1 ELVDKTCASKAAG
14 PAPGG
19 QAAPKT
25 PPRPPLKRKRQDGPK
40 PRSDPPDTG
49 AAAEPATSSAEAR
62 PADGP
67 GATTPPRARP
77 GEGKKRKKKE
87 TSRGTRT
94 ASLKSLLQIP
104 PAAGALPDY
113 QPLARGPREY
123 GTWLEIP
130 SDTFEERPWALVLF
144 SGRRRKGDLPNWLV
158 HFGFMVCCID
168 LVADHPCN
176 ALDEAQWTPLEKDVN
191 DGHFEVVWAGTVCGT
206 FSPHA
211 KEANVLVERTFDI
224 LSLTWD
230 ERKTWGLENP
240 VHGSDRP
247 ELWQMPLVRQLSQ
260 LDRTAEAVFDQ
271 CRFGLATVKPTKVLY
286 SAHAK
291 GLEEVRGLRCDHP
304 RGTHG
309 TVAGQREQG
318 ASGAQWASKG
328 QGQYTPH
335 FAQVEELIAFP
346 KDKTDREREN
356 AEALGGMR
364 NPRAAL
370 SRLPRSRRVR
380 RAIHKLLRHTL
391 AKWPELVEPAR
402 AILRGEE
409 PSDFDTATVDSS
421 AVHTVLGR
429 SDKVKARRRTAPAE
443 TPLRADSK
451 ESWNLATED
460 PDAATLANWLDNGA
474 PLGISQAIPSRGVFP
489 KVSSHN
495 VTPHSQLDA
504 RTLEGWSN
512 YQSAEEEAET
522 LEELIS
528 DYVARGFCQ
537 IAYSQQEAEE
547 VLGGKPVLNKLGV
560 LVKEKR
566 DAHGKVVKKAR
577 VIWDLRESSVNKACH
592 QGERI
597 ILPRLWDV
605 VASALASYRRGRP
618 PYLAGVDIKDA
629 FMNIPAGADRR
640 FTVAAVPGSR
650 NRPGKRH
657 RLIIFNTLVFGSAS
671 SPTIWGR
678 AAAWLGRT
686 SAAVSPADLQCY
698 VDDPIYVLE
707 GPSAEAAAGDLSVIL
722 LWTAVCGYP
731 IKLSKATGG
740 KELEWVGAKIRCLDA
755 EEAVVVTLPEAKIQA
770 LLADTNRFLS
780 KPVAGARELRS
791 YTGALSFV
799 AGLVPHLRPFLAS
812 FWSVLSRHAV
822 TSEGLPVKEA
832 RKLIHVRRIRPA
844 LRWVRALLSG
854 GPTIEKI
861 FYARPPRTD
870 LEIVTD
876 ASPWGIGGV
885 RRHSGKP
892 TGYFYSHL
900 PDGVLKKFG
909 AERGLPKHN
918 TLWEGLALLVAFRLW
933 LPALVHGA
941 LFRAKSDNLG
951 FLKALAKGSAKAP
964 DLNVLAREF
973 AYDQAV

>member
-1 ELVDKTCASKAAG
+1 ASPQEK
-14 PAPGG
+14 
-19 QAAPKT
+19 
-25 PPRPPLKRKRQDGPK
+25 
-40 PRSDPPDTG
+40 
-49 AAAEPATSSAEAR
+49 EAR
-62 PADGP
+62 WPQASQRPAGHRGGRGTSHVLCGGTACRRTWSHDP
-67 GATTPPRARP
+67 T

-113 QPLARGPREY
+113 QPLARAPREY

-191 DGHFEVVWAGTVCGT
+191 DGHFEVVWAGTPCGT
-206 FSPHA
+206 FPLREVRPGPRPLRSVEEIEGISGLGPRE
-211 KEANVLVERTFDI
+211 KNQVREANVLVERTFDI
-224 LSLTWD
+224 LSLAWD

-271 CRFGLATVKPTKVLY
+271 CRSSTVRTPRGFKEL
-286 SAHAK
+286 
-291 GLEEVRGLRCDHP
+291 RGLRCDHP

-328 QGQYTPH
+328 QGEYTPH
-335 FAQVEELIAFP
+335 FAQEELTAFP

-356 AEALGGMR
+356 AEVTPGGQGYPQAPAPHLGEVA
-364 NPRAAL
+364 RARRA
-370 SRLPRSRRVR
+370 SQGYPSRRGAERLR
-380 RAIHKLLRHTL
+380 R
-391 AKWPELVEPAR
+391 
-402 AILRGEE
+402 G
-409 PSDFDTATVDSS
+409 TVDSVRS
-421 AVHTVLGR
+421 AVHTVLGT

-443 TPLRADSK
+443 TPLR
-451 ESWNLATED
+451 
-460 PDAATLANWLDNGA
+460 
-474 PLGISQAIPSRGVFP
+474 
-489 KVSSHN
+489 VSSHN

-522 LEELIS
+522 LQKLIS

-597 ILPRLWDV
+597 ILPRLLDV

-640 FTVAAVPGSR
+640 FTVAAVPGSS

-671 SPTIWGR
+671 SLTIWGR

-780 KPVAGARELRS
+780 EPVAGARELRS

-832 RKLIHVRRIRPA
+832 RKLIHIRRIRPA

-973 AYDQAV
+973 AYDQAVRAYQVKGLVHIFPGVTNIQADALSRQFAPEAKCFPAELLEVPRDEVLIEEHFWKV